1 MSGEKTPTSGANGFA
16 IVIGAMFGIIGVLWL
31 IATLVA
37 PH

>member
-1 MSGEKTPTSGANGFA
+1 MSGEKTTISGAKGFA
-16 IVIGAMFGIIGVLWL
+16 IILGAMFGIIGVLWL

>member
-1 MSGEKTPTSGANGFA
+1 MSDQKTMSGAKGFA
-16 IVIGAMFGIIGVLWL
+16 IVLGSMLGIIAVLWL